1 MGSRCLLQWSDD
13 VLNQPGTIAF
23 VSFENEFAPVGGLA
37 AVMKRLPPEVSRW
50 CNTITITPCFQN
62 IESTKRAMRDGQI
75 TGTRLAGRVFHNGQ
89 FHDFQVLKARPIKDR
104 PSYAM
109 YLVKSDAFFLGGE
122 NPYIDTW
129 RHDALYS
136 DATFLCKAVPAVL
149 GLLDGAAKPPYKVSL
164 HDWETALVAETMK
177 LGPLADCYL
186 TLHNVYDTS
195 LKGDPHGQT
204 VLQHCIPLMRGLSA
218 VSEQYAIE
226 LTTDVLQRNCLAE
239 KIQSQLAGRGIVG
252 INNGNFTP
260 LSFPAGVKDVD
271 QIVAL
276 KNDARL
282 AFTRLLLTRDDIA
295 PKWGNKIDLA
305 ADDKPIF
312 LVFGR
317 DDPKQKGF
325 DVAAAAIY
333 RLLQRV
339 GAHIGDF
346 IFAPIPGPNGLDSIA
361 YLEDLCNAFP
371 GNVMV
376 FPFRLAAG
384 YQELQKAASYIIM
397 PSYYEPF
404 GAANEGYANGV
415 PVIARATGGLIQ
427 QVCPV
432 NAMELPPG
440 VAAVVKRYHG
450 DAAKPTGF
458 LYREHP
464 STETEENWKYLLS
477 TKFEERRP
485 IQEPV
490 NKLNPVFWSMVDELA
505 LVLGKA
511 AAYYK
516 NKDGYCRLIVNGISL
531 FNEFTWEKSARQYVE
546 KLFGLAST
554 QP

>member
-1 MGSRCLLQWSDD
+1 MS
-13 VLNQPGTIAF
+13 PAGTIVF
-23 VSFENEFAPVGGLA
+23 VSFENEYAPVGGLA
-37 AVMKRLPPEVSRW
+37 AVMKLLPPEVSRW
-50 CNTITITPCFQN
+50 CGTILITPCFQN
-62 IESTKRAMRDGQI
+62 IERTKRAIREGQI
-75 TGTRLAGRVFHNGQ
+75 TDTGITGQVFHNGK
-89 FHDFQVLKARPIKDR
+89 FHYFQILKAKPLKDR

-129 RHDALYS
+129 RHDALFN
-136 DATFLCKAVPAVL
+136 DAHFLCKAVPAVL
-149 GLLDGAAKPPYKVSL
+149 GLQAGSAKPPYKVSL

-177 LGPLADCYL
+177 LGPLADFYL

-195 LKGDPHGQT
+195 LRGDPHGHT
-204 VLQHCIPLMRGLSA
+204 VLQHCIPLMQGLSA

-226 LTTDVLQRNCLAE
+226 LTTDVLQRDCLAE
-239 KIQSQLAGRGIVG
+239 KLQGLLASKPTVG
-252 INNGNFTP
+252 INNGNFTAMA
-260 LSFPAGVKDVD
+260 FPADVRDVKG
-271 QIVAL
+271 IMAF
-276 KNDARL
+276 KREARL
-282 AFTRLLLTRDDIA
+282 AFTGLLRTRDDIA
-295 PKWGNKIDLA
+295 PKWGSKLDLA

-325 DVAAAAIY
+325 DVAAAAAY

-339 GAHIGDF
+339 GTHIGYF
-346 IFAPIPGPNGLDSIA
+346 IFAPIPGPHGLDSIA
-361 YLEDLCNAFP
+361 YLEGLCAEFP
-371 GNVMV
+371 DNVMV
-376 FPFRLAAG
+376 FPFRLSAG

-427 QVCPV
+427 QVCPS
-432 NAMELPPG
+432 NAGDLPAR
-440 VAAVVKRYHG
+440 VAAIVKHYHG
-450 DAAKPTGF
+450 EATKPTGF

-464 STETEENWKYLLS
+464 STETEMNWKYLLS
-477 TKFEERRP
+477 TNFKERRP
-485 IQEPV
+485 IREPV
-490 NKLNPVFWSMVDELA
+490 DKLNPVFWSMVDELA

-516 NKDGYCRLIVNGISL
+516 NKDGYCNLIVNGISL

-546 KLFGLAST
+546 KLFGLRELPS
-554 QP
+554 